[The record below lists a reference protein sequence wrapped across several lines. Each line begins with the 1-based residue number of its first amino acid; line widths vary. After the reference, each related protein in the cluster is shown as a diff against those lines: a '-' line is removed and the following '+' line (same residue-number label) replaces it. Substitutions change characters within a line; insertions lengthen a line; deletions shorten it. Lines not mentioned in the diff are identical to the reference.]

1 MLDFNPS
8 FRDIAVRN
16 ILVASPEC
24 VKLGDFGLSRY
35 IEDEDYYKGE
45 LPIQFIEFK
54 IAEQESL
61 RSRQPQPVVS
71 GEEECNSGSYTPK

>member
-1 MLDFNPS
+1 MLVFNPS

-45 LPIQFIEFK
+45 SSPGTRTAHRIHNPRQG
-54 IAEQESL
+54 SL
-61 RSRQPQPVVS
+61 RFRQPRLVVS
-71 GEEECNSGSYTPK
+71 GE